1 MPGSYGGR
9 DGSVSRTRIHRF
21 HAEDLSRPLVRL
33 AGPEGHHAFHVLRL
47 RPGDAVELF
56 DGRGRSA
63 AGRIAR
69 AGRHEVV
76 VAVERV
82 DGGEAGAGP
91 AVHLAFAV
99 PKGRRLNWLLEKAT
113 ELGAASLA
121 PVVFERSVAAGPAGE
136 AQRERWLGHCIA
148 AAKQCGLSRL
158 PGLLEPLRPV
168 ELFEAIGDGLGVLGD
183 ASGAGAELADVLGR
197 RVGGQDV
204 WLVVG
209 PEGGLT
215 DDERRAALA
224 AGLAPARL
232 GRTTLRIETAALAM
246 LATAVAICG

>member
-1 MPGSYGGR
+1 M
-9 DGSVSRTRIHRF
+9 SRTTIHRF
-21 HAEDLSRPLVRL
+21 HAEDLARPLVCL
-33 AGPEGHHAFHVLRL
+33 AEAEGHHAFHVLRL

-76 VAVERV
+76 VAVERL
-82 DGGEAGAGP
+82 EAAEVRAGP

-99 PKGRRLNWLLEKAT
+99 PKGRRVNWLLEKAT
-113 ELGAASLA
+113 ELGAASLT
-121 PVVFERSVAAGPAGE
+121 PVGFERSVAAGQAGE

-148 AAKQCGLSRL
+148 AAKQCGLNWL
-158 PGLLEPLRPV
+158 PGLRKPV
-168 ELFEAIGDGLGVLGD
+168 VPSELFEAIGGDLGVLGS
-183 ASGAGAELADVLGR
+183 ASGEAAELADVLGR
-197 RVGGQDV
+197 RVGRQDV

-224 AGLAPARL
+224 AGLVPARL

-246 LATAVAICG
+246 LAAAVAVCR